1 MVNVSEAF
9 HKAIADGNPQM
20 ALLVFS
26 DAVFTNADI
35 DVSRGIE
42 FHDYFNMDE
51 DISIG
56 QTTANEISFSL
67 FNDDRLLNTYAFGD
81 FLATI
86 GVLVNETTYQQ
97 VEGVK
102 ITTPQATWVGA
113 DVPPYVRRS
122 GTAVSAQPSF
132 PVKSMLYH
140 DGKVYAFSA
149 AGARVVYDDKTGANI
164 TSKEPAIN
172 DFMKNKAKGWAGRG
186 FVFTGKRLNIFDSG
200 IKSTYE
206 FAPLGWFKAERPKAP
221 DVIEIDMSCYDYM
234 VKFDEDM
241 PTDKKLGVTYPV
253 TLSNLLKKL
262 CDYVGITLKTTSFIN
277 STAKITERPE
287 EFDSATMRDVVRWIA
302 EAGAGNARMNR
313 DGQLVIDW
321 IRTTDQTLTPNDYE
335 SFNPYWYR
343 TKKITK
349 LYNRATDGSYEKT
362 RGSGDEAY
370 LIQDN
375 PILKGVT

>member
-20 ALLVFS
+20 ALLVFK
-26 DAVFTNADI
+26 DAVFTNGDI

-67 FNDDRLLNTYAFGD
+67 FNDDGYLNTYTFGD
-81 FLATI
+81 FLATL
-86 GVLVNETTYQQ
+86 GVLIEETAYQQ
-97 VEGVK
+97 VEGVMIK
-102 ITTPQATWVGA
+102 TPQATWIGA
-113 DVPPYVRRS
+113 DTPPYVKRGGS
-122 GTAVSAQPSF
+122 AVSAQPSF
-132 PVKSMLYH
+132 PVKSMMYY
-140 DGKVYAFSA
+140 DGKVYAFSSS
-149 AGARVVYDDKTGANI
+149 GARVVYNDKTGENI
-164 TSKEPAIN
+164 TSQEPKIN
-172 DFMKNKAKGWAGRG
+172 SFMKNKVKGWAGRG
-186 FVFTGKRLNIFDSG
+186 FVFTGTKLNIYDSG
-200 IKSTYE
+200 VKSTYE

-221 DVIEIDMSCYDYM
+221 DVIEIDMDCYDYM

-241 PTDKKLGVTYPV
+241 PSDSSLGVTYPIS
-253 TLSNLLKKL
+253 LIDLLKKL
-262 CDYVGITLKTTSFIN
+262 CAKVGVTLNTTSFIN

-287 EFDSATMRDVVRWIA
+287 EFNSATMRDVVRWIA
-302 EAGAGNARMNR
+302 EAAAGNARFNR
-313 DGQLVIDW
+313 DGQMVIDW
-321 IRTTDQTLTPNDYE
+321 IRTTSQTLTPTEYE
-335 SFNPYWYR
+335 SFNPYWYQ

-362 RGSGDEAY
+362 KGTGDEAY

-375 PILKGVT
+375 PILKGVE